1 MILIDDSASMYDLW
15 QEAEAA
21 LAGIAEQVVKYDSDG
36 VDVHFLNNPNKLIG
50 AKSAHD
56 IRELFQ
62 HVGPYG
68 ESTPTE
74 VKVSLRHGFQ
84 VLMHQT
90 HLGLGL
96 VAQVEELLSGY
107 IDACERAKSHG
118 QQLPKPLNLLVL
130 TDGEADDPPTL
141 AYVSPPPGVASC
153 WPVG

>member
-1 MILIDDSASMYDLW
+1 MYPLW

-36 VDVHFLNNPNKLIG
+36 VDVHFLNSPQMLVG

-74 VKVSLRHGFQ
+74 VKVSY
-84 VLMHQT
+84 
-90 HLGLGL
+90 
-96 VAQVEELLSGY
+96 VAESGGARRRRCDSDMSLCTD
-107 IDACERAKSHG
+107 ICRSKSC
-118 QQLPKPLNLLVL
+118 
-130 TDGEADDPPTL
+130 
-141 AYVSPPPGVASC
+141 SRSM
-153 WPVG
+153 